1 MKIYLNEETVRDSK
15 GNTYEGGRDR
25 IVKTLVRFGATQ
37 QEREHILSGALPI
50 SSAALT
56 ALKREKS
63 IKQIIA
69 PKPPREE
76 KPFVSPSTK
85 AEKSFNAAITSY
97 CKNWQGYANNTS
109 DIDPET
115 MASDAALG
123 FFHDFPQWK
132 TWASTLMMSKMEV
145 HSIVTDHVY
154 EAMIS

>member
-1 MKIYLNEETVRDSK
+1 MKIFLNEETIRDNK
-15 GNTYEGGRDR
+15 GNTYEGDRDR

-63 IKQIIA
+63 VKQIVA

-76 KPFVSPSTK
+76 KPFVSPFLGVQK
-85 AEKSFNAAITSY
+85 KFQDAITKF
-97 CKNWQGYANNTS
+97 CKSWQGFADNMS
-109 DIDPET
+109 GIDPET

-123 FFHDFPQWK
+123 FFHSFPEWK
-132 TWASTLMMSKMEV
+132 SWAVTLQMSKTEMHEA
-145 HSIVTDHVY
+145 VTDHVY
-154 EAMIS
+154 EAMIK